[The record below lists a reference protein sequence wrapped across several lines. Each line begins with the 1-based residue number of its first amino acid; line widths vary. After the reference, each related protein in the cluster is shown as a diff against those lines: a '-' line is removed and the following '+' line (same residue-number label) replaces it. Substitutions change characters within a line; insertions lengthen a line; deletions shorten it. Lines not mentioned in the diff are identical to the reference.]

1 MRSFIALAFAFC
13 AILSTEPLRAAVAF
27 PDPLELAP
35 LEAQMLADAADGAFH
50 SCSLVEA
57 GLIASG
63 IVRPDDLERHLAR
76 YAAWRKQAQR
86 LCARETSQLAQA
98 QVLFEFVHREIL
110 TGGYDARATELPRV
124 FDEGKFNCASAT
136 LLFTALATDCGLTV
150 DAIERPRHA
159 MCALTIDGEPT
170 TIETTC
176 PDWFRL
182 TPTQRREAEK
192 SVIAR
197 TAIGQHPSAGREIRP
212 AELVAVIYYN
222 RGVDLLED
230 KQFAAAISV
239 NLRALRLDSENETAF
254 GNLLAS
260 INNWSLALCETG
272 DFAQAIALL
281 DRGRRLALDHEPFR
295 TNARHVYRTW
305 IQSLAAAGR
314 QREALAVL
322 ATAREADPSSPLWNI
337 WSVRLSR

>member
-1 MRSFIALAFAFC
+1 MRSLIAITVASC
-13 AILSTEPLRAAVAF
+13 AILSTEPLRAAVTF
-27 PDPLELAP
+27 PDPFELAP
-35 LEAQMLADAADGAFH
+35 LEARMLADAADGAFR

-76 YAAWRKQAQR
+76 YAAWRKHAQR
-86 LCARETSQLAQA
+86 LCTHETSQLAQA
-98 QVLFEFVHREIL
+98 QVLFEFIHREIL
-110 TGGYDARATELPRV
+110 TGGYDARATELIRV
-124 FDEGKFNCASAT
+124 FDEGKFNCASAS
-136 LLFTALATDCGLTV
+136 LLFTALATDCRLKV
-150 DAIERPRHA
+150 HAIERPRHA
-159 MCALTIDGEPT
+159 TCALDIDGERT

-176 PDWFRL
+176 PEWFQL
-182 TPTQRREAEK
+182 TPGQRREAEK
-192 SVIAR
+192 SVVAR
-197 TAIGQHPSAGREIRP
+197 TTIGQRPSAGREIRA
-212 AELVAVIYYN
+212 AELVAVVYYN

-239 NLRALRLDSENETAF
+239 NLRALRLDPENETAF

-260 INNWSLALCETG
+260 INNWSLALCEAG

-281 DRGRRLALDHEPFR
+281 DRGRSLAPDHEPFR